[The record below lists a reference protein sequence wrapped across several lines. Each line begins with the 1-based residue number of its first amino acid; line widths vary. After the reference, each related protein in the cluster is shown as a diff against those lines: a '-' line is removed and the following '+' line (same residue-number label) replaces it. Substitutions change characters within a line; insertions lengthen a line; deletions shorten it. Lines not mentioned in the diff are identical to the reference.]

1 MRGVKLAACAAFAAF
16 AATAQ
21 TAQAQESQVDKV
33 YACAGVSDGAARLAC
48 FDAAVAAM
56 KQAQTAGD
64 VSVVSRAQIQQAEK
78 DTFGLGPQAQ
88 TTAVTG
94 VMKGATTPAAA
105 AAAELDNVK
114 VTIVTATKRP
124 DGTYRFTLDNGQVW
138 EQNDTVSLGTLPR
151 GTTEAEIRRGSI
163 GSFFLKAGNRSLV
176 RVKRVK

>member
-21 TAQAQESQVDKV
+21 AQESQVDKI

-56 KQAQTAGD
+56 KQAQAAGD

-94 VMKGATTPAAA
+94 VLKGAPAPAAA
-105 AAAELDNVK
+105 DAEAELDNVK
-114 VTIVTATKRP
+114 VTISTATKRP

-151 GTTEAEIRRGSI
+151 GTIEAEIRRGAI

>member
-16 AATAQ
+16 AA

-56 KQAQTAGD
+56 KQAQAAGD

-94 VMKGATTPAAA
+94 VLKGAPAPAAA
-105 AAAELDNVK
+105 DAEAELDNVK
-114 VTIVTATKRP
+114 VTISTATKRP

-138 EQNDTVSLGTLPR
+138 EQVETDKVSGLKPLPAS
-151 GTTEAEIRRGSI
+151 AEIRKASL
-163 GSFFLKAGNRSLV
+163 GSFMMKINGGRSIRV
-176 RVKRVK
+176 RRVK

>member
-16 AATAQ
+16 AA

-94 VMKGATTPAAA
+94 VLKGAPTPAAA
-105 AAAELDNVK
+105 EAELDNVK
-114 VTIVTATKRP
+114 VTISIATKRP

-151 GTTEAEIRRGSI
+151 ESIEAEIRRGAI